1 MAPPET
7 TRRALELLKTIPG
20 DVRDRTNDL
29 ADDVR
34 ETTRQIARNVIPPRQ
49 AQQDLPGEES
59 RRFHVRPYGAG
70 WAVER
75 EDAAEVERIFS
86 SRQAAL
92 QVGLS
97 EAQLHEGVLIVHD
110 DQGTIEHV
118 QGFGPDQPLRW
129 DPNPSMRLK
138 EP

>member
-1 MAPPET
+1 MTPPET
-7 TRRALELLKTIPG
+7 TQRALERLKTLPG
-20 DVRDRTNDL
+20 DVRDRTNEL

-34 ETTRQIARNVIPPRQ
+34 ATTRQIARSVMPARG
-49 AQQDLPGEES
+49 AAQDLPGEES

-75 EDAAEVERIFS
+75 EDASEVERIFS

-97 EAQLHEGVLIVHD
+97 EAQIHEGVLIVHD
-110 DQGTIEHV
+110 DQGIIEHV
-118 QGFGPDQPLRW
+118 QGFGPAE
-129 DPNPSMRLK
+129 SG
-138 EP
+138 